1 MKQKFCYL
9 INIDVYCQGVQLSGD
24 DKNLNDYEIEN
35 EDNLV
40 IIPKVK
46 LPIESF
52 MTTSAGKI
60 FQQENR
66 KKVYLRIIFFL
77 MNRITR

>member
-1 MKQKFCYL
+1 MKKNFFIL
-9 INIDVYCQGVQLSGD
+9 ITIDVYCQGVQLIGD

-52 MTTSAGKI
+52 TTISAGKI
-60 FQQENR
+60 FQQ
-66 KKVYLRIIFFL
+66 KTSLL
-77 MNRITR
+77 